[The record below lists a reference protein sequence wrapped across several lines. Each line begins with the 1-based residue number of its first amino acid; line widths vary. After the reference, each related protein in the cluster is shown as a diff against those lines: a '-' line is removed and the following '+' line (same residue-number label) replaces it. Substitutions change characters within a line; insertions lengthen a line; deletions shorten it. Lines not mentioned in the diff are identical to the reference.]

1 MSTVISQTEPP
12 FVPKPGQVDYTH
24 IRYCPVINCVVMY
37 DRKFLIVRRSSTMRL
52 YPGYWNG
59 ISGFLDDQ
67 KSVEEKV
74 YEELREE
81 LGISKE
87 QIASIRMGGV
97 FHQDEPLYKKTW
109 IVHPILVT
117 VRSDRLTLDWE
128 AETYAWVE
136 HHELDQFNVLPGF
149 DRVVDVISSLLK

>member
-1 MSTVISQTEPP
+1 MSVAVPKTEPP

-24 IRYCPVINCVVMY
+24 IRYCPVINCVVVY
-37 DRKFLIVRRSSTMRL
+37 DRKFLIVRRNSTMRL

-81 LGISKE
+81 LGISRE
-87 QIASIRMGGV
+87 QIVSIRMGHV

-136 HHELDQFNVLPGF
+136 RHQLDQFDVLPGF
-149 DRVVDVISSLLK
+149 DRVIGAIHSLLK